1 MAKRYSA
8 ADIASVREGA
18 DIGLVIGDSVQL
30 VSAGG
35 GRLKGLCVFH
45 DERSPSLQVN
55 PADGFYHC
63 FGCQVGGDA
72 IRFMRDFH
80 GLSFSEALETLA
92 DRFNIHIEPTE
103 DNSHDVEVASPTT
116 RIYAA
121 NLKAA
126 EFFKEALLH
135 GDDPAGVEFV
145 RARQFDP
152 EAAARDFGVGYAPQS
167 GRALAPFLIKNGFT
181 TQEIIDAGLVLQSKS
196 GGNSLY
202 DVFQGR
208 PTWAIRDALGRVVGF
223 GARKIRED
231 DRREGKFV
239 NTSET
244 PVYKKSK
251 VLYGLD
257 MARKAISKQK
267 QAVVV
272 EGYADVMS
280 MHMAGITNT
289 VATCGTALTEDHL
302 LALRRLVGDDGEIVF
317 AFDGDAAGQK
327 AALKAYATG
336 KKTLRR
342 LSVLDIEG
350 GRDPDELRKAEG
362 LEALEGLLQR
372 RRPLIEAVIRATI
385 ASAPLESPED
395 RVTALD
401 RVGEQMAD
409 VLDPILRSQYA
420 PLVSELLGLSLR
432 DVSRVLNVESQA
444 IQYQPSKRVGPA
456 RSFERD
462 ALQLVAQHPNLSAS
476 AQLLDETLFVSPY
489 AQALLPVFTW
499 WLWGSDPSIHA
510 LIDSA
515 PPELAPAVREIA
527 IDKIPADDVDAYGEE
542 LLMRLMIGKADRQID
557 ELKAHVASHP
567 DDRAAYS
574 RLRELRM
581 YRDKLKG

>member
-1 MAKRYSA
+1 
-8 ADIASVREGA
+8 
-18 DIGLVIGDSVQL
+18 
-30 VSAGG
+30 
-35 GRLKGLCVFH
+35 
-45 DERSPSLQVN
+45 
-55 PADGFYHC
+55 
-63 FGCQVGGDA
+63 
-72 IRFMRDFH
+72 MRDHH

-103 DNSHDVEVASPTT
+103 DNTHDVEVASPTT

-126 EFFKEALLH
+126 EFFKDTLLN
-135 GDDPAGVEFV
+135 GSDTAGIEFV

-152 EAAARDFGVGYAPQS
+152 ISAAQDFGVGYAPQS
-167 GRALAPFLIKNGFT
+167 GRALSQHLIKSGFT
-181 TQEIIDAGLVLQSKS
+181 TEEIIDAGLALKSKT
-196 GGNSLY
+196 GNALY

-257 MARKAISKQK
+257 IARKAIAKSKQ
-267 QAVVV
+267 AILV

-280 MHMAGITNT
+280 MHLAGITNT
-289 VATCGTALTEDHL
+289 VAACGTSLTEDHIMI
-302 LALRRLVGDDGEIVF
+302 LRRLVGDDGEIVF
-317 AFDGDAAGQK
+317 GFDGDAAGKK
-327 AALKAYATG
+327 AGMTAYSNS

-342 LSVLDIEG
+342 LSVLDIVG
-350 GRDPDELRKAEG
+350 GKDPDELRKAEG
-362 LEALEGLLQR
+362 LEALEGLVQR

-385 ASAPLESPED
+385 AAAPLDSPED

-409 VLDPILRSQYA
+409 VLDPILRGQYA
-420 PLVSELLGLSLR
+420 PLVAELLGLPLP
-432 DVSRVLNVESQA
+432 DVARVLKVESVSVTN
-444 IQYQPSKRVGPA
+444 PSLKRVGPT

-476 AQLLDETLFVSPY
+476 AQLLDESLFISPH
-489 AQALLPVFTW
+489 ARALLPVFTW
-499 WLWGSDPSIHA
+499 WLWAMTRHGTRS
-510 LIDSA
+510 
-515 PPELAPAVREIA
+515 
-527 IDKIPADDVDAYGEE
+527 
-542 LLMRLMIGKADRQID
+542 
-557 ELKAHVASHP
+557 
-567 DDRAAYS
+567 
-574 RLRELRM
+574 
-581 YRDKLKG
+581 

>member
-8 ADIASVREGA
+8 ADITAVKERS
-18 DIGLVIGDSVQL
+18 DIGQVIGDVVHL
-30 VSAGG
+30 IPAGG

-72 IRFMRDFH
+72 ITFMRDHH

-92 DRFNIHIEPTE
+92 DRFNIHIEPIE
-103 DNSHDVEVASPTT
+103 DDSHDVEVASPTT

-126 EFFKEALLH
+126 QFYKECLLT
-135 GDDPAGVEFV
+135 GTDTRGLEFV
-145 RARQFDP
+145 KARQFEP
-152 EAAARDFGVGYAPQS
+152 AVAANEFGVGYAPNS
-167 GRALAPFLIKNGFT
+167 GKALGQYLLKNGFT
-181 TQEIIDAGLVLQSKS
+181 TDEIVDAGLVLRSKT
-196 GGNSLY
+196 GNAIY

-223 GARKIRED
+223 GARKILDD

-257 MARKAISKQK
+257 IARKAIAKTK
-267 QAVVV
+267 QAIVV

-280 MHMAGITNT
+280 MHLAGITNT
-289 VATCGTALTEDHL
+289 VAACGTSLTEDHIMI
-302 LALRRLVGDDGEIVF
+302 LRRLVGDDGEIVF
-317 AFDGDAAGQK
+317 GFDGDSAGKK
-327 AALKAYATG
+327 AGMTAYSNS

-342 LSVLDIEG
+342 LSVLDIVG
-350 GRDPDELRKAEG
+350 GKDPDELRKAEG
-362 LEALEGLLQR
+362 LEALEGLVQR

-385 ASAPLESPED
+385 AAKPLDSPED

-401 RVGEQMAD
+401 RVKEQMAD
-409 VLDPILRSQYA
+409 VLDPILRGQYA
-420 PLVSELLGLSLR
+420 PLVAELLSLPIR
-432 DVSRVLNVESQA
+432 DVSRVLNVESAAPTQ
-444 IQYQPSKRVGPA
+444 QPVKRVGPA

-462 ALQLVAQHPNLSAS
+462 ALQLVAQHPELSAA
-476 AQLLDETLFVSPY
+476 AQLLDETLFISPH
-489 AQALLPVFTW
+489 AKALLPTFTW
-499 WLWGSDPSIHA
+499 WFWGSDTSRHA
-510 LIDSA
+510 LIDNA
-515 PPELAPAVREIA
+515 PTELTAAVREIVM
-527 IDKIPADDVDAYGEE
+527 IEILADDIDAYGEE
-542 LLMRLMIGKADRQID
+542 LLMRLMIAKTEREMA
-557 ELKAHVASHP
+557 ELKAHVAANP
-567 DDRAAYS
+567 EDRAAYA
-574 RLRELRM
+574 RLRELRA
-581 YRDKLKG
+581 YRGQLKG

>member
-1 MAKRYSA
+1 VAKRYSA
-8 ADIASVREGA
+8 ADITAVREGA
-18 DIGLVIGDSVQL
+18 DIGQVIGDVVHL
-30 VSAGG
+30 VPAGG

-55 PADGFYHC
+55 PSDGFFHC

-72 IRFMRDFH
+72 IRFMRDHH

-103 DNSHDVEVASPTT
+103 DNTHDVEVASPTT

-126 EFFKEALLH
+126 EFFKDTLLS
-135 GDDPAGVEFV
+135 GNDPLGIEFV

-152 EAAARDFGVGYAPQS
+152 VAAAQDFGVGYAPQS
-167 GRALAPFLIKNGFT
+167 GRALAPFLMKNGFSEE
-181 TQEIIDAGLVLQSKS
+181 EIIDAGLVSKHN
-196 GGNSLY
+196 GTLY

-223 GARKIRED
+223 GARKIRDD

-257 MARKAISKQK
+257 MARKAIAKSK

-350 GRDPDELRKAEG
+350 GKDPDELRKAEG

-372 RRPLIEAVIRATI
+372 RRPLIEAVIRATV
-385 ASAPLESPED
+385 AATPLNSPED

-409 VLDPILRSQYA
+409 VLDPILRGQYA
-420 PLVSELLGLSLR
+420 PLVAELLSLPLP
-432 DVSRVLNVESQA
+432 DVSRVLNVESITVA
-444 IQYQPSKRVGPA
+444 HQPVKRVGPA

-462 ALQLVAQHPNLSAS
+462 ALQLVAQHPELSAS
-476 AQLLDETLFVSPY
+476 AQLLDESLFVSQH
-489 AQALLPVFTW
+489 AMALLPIFTW
-499 WLWGSDPSIHA
+499 WLWGADTSRHA

-515 PPELAPAVREIA
+515 PPELVSAVREII
-527 IDKIPADDVDAYGEE
+527 IDEIQADDVDAYGEE
-542 LLMRLMIGKADRQID
+542 LLMRLMIAKTERQIA
-557 ELKAHVASHP
+557 ELKAHTATHP
-567 DDRAAYS
+567 EDRAAYA
-574 RLRELRM
+574 RLRELRG
-581 YRDKLKG
+581 YRHKLKG

>member
-8 ADIASVREGA
+8 ADITAVREGA
-18 DIGLVIGDSVQL
+18 DIGQVIGDVVHL
-30 VSAGG
+30 IPAGG

-72 IRFMRDFH
+72 IRFMRDHH

-103 DNSHDVEVASPTT
+103 DHSNDVEVASPTT

-126 EFFKEALLH
+126 QFFKETLLS
-135 GDDPAGVEFV
+135 GPDPLGREFLK
-145 RARQFDP
+145 ARQF
-152 EAAARDFGVGYAPQS
+152 EAEVAANEFGVGYAPQS
-167 GRALAPFLIKNGFT
+167 GKALSQYLLKNGFT
-181 TQEIIDAGLVLQSKS
+181 AEEIVDAGLVLKSKS
-196 GGNSLY
+196 GSGLY

-223 GARKIRED
+223 GARKILED

-257 MARKAISKQK
+257 IARKSIAKSKQ
-267 QAVVV
+267 AIVV
-272 EGYADVMS
+272 EGYADVQS
-280 MHMAGITNT
+280 MHLAGITNT
-289 VATCGTALTEDHL
+289 VAACGTSLTEDHIMI
-302 LALRRLVGDDGEIVF
+302 LRRLVGDDGEIVF
-317 AFDGDAAGQK
+317 GFDGDSAGKKAGMAA
-327 AALKAYATG
+327 YSNS

-342 LSVLDIEG
+342 LSVLDIVG
-350 GRDPDELRKAEG
+350 GKDPDELRKAEG
-362 LEALEGLLQR
+362 LEALEGLVQR
-372 RRPLIEAVIRATI
+372 RRPLIEFVIRTTI
-385 ASAPLESPED
+385 AANPLDSPED

-409 VLDPILRSQYA
+409 VLDPVLRSQYA
-420 PLVSELLGLSLR
+420 PLVAELLSLPIR
-432 DVSRVLNVESQA
+432 DVARILNVEPTSPPQ
-444 IQYQPSKRVGPA
+444 QQMKRVGPG

-462 ALQLVAQHPNLSAS
+462 ALQLVAQHPGITAA
-476 AQLLDETLFVSPY
+476 AQLIDETLFVSPQ
-489 AQALLPVFTW
+489 AKALLPTFTW
-499 WLWGSDPSIHA
+499 WLWGADTSRHA
-510 LIDSA
+510 LIDNA
-515 PPELAPAVREIA
+515 APELQPMIREIVMVEIQA
-527 IDKIPADDVDAYGEE
+527 EDVDAYGEE
-542 LLMRLMIGKADRQID
+542 LLMRLMIAKTEREMD
-557 ELKAHVASHP
+557 EIKAHVAANP
-567 DDRAAYS
+567 DDGASYA
-574 RLRELRM
+574 RLRQLRA
-581 YRDKLKG
+581 YRDQLKS